1 MDDVLR
7 LVLAGARLAAE
18 PGVTGQELDRV
29 VDRLL
34 VRDPAVDSAGH
45 VDEVLCGLLPGLWEG
60 GWQPA
65 DVAHA
70 VRRKVSARAGRLVAA
85 VITAQASAAGAAER
99 APRAWTAQLGE
110 LAGAERTVAG
120 WWRAEGIAA
129 AAGWRDVLRV
139 VGLLRGLPRLEQL
152 LPALGLDRGGA
163 GRPQLGGGG
172 RLPGAQP
179 DPRAAGQGR
188 VHRVRGRGRGVD
200 RQGAGADGP
209 ARHRH
214 GDARVS
220 TRRRRRR
227 SCGAG
232 PPAAPRRPARGG
244 QGRDRAGRRVGER
257 GAGGAAAGV
266 RHRHAGRDARRP
278 GRGRA
283 AGHLAAAAGRPRA
296 GRRGAAGRV
305 AGPVD
310 GLPPGLP
317 LLLRPAHR
325 GAADRGP
332 GRRPHGGD
340 RHLRHRARAGAGRP
354 AGRGRP
360 GGGGAVPRHP
370 PSGRPH
376 GRRRGLAR
384 RSRRRR
390 RRRPRRLPRTRRS
403 RRRARS
409 GRRRTTRG
417 RGSASPGRSGRWRW

>member
-152 LPALGLDRGGA
+152 LPPPSGWTAAALADRGWDEVVDSRALSRIRGLLAKAESTDFEAEAEALTAKAQELMARHAIDTAMLGQHAPTSGAAAAVQARRLHLDDPHAEAKAAIVQAAGSANGVRVVLLPAYGIATLVGMPGDLDAVELLVTSLLLQA
-163 GRPQLGGGG
+163 GRGLADAV
-172 RLPGAQP
+172 R
-179 DPRAAGQGR
+179 RAGS
-188 VHRVRGRGRGVD
+188 RGRSTAYRRGFLYSYAQRIEERLTEARDAARTEATATYGTALAPVLADRQAAVD
-200 RQGAGADGP
+200 RAVEELFP
-209 ARHRH
+209 A
-214 GDARVS
+214 
-220 TRRRRRR
+220 TRRR
-227 SCGAG
+227 
-232 PPAAPRRPARGG
+232 
-244 QGRDRAGRRVGER
+244 AGRTVD
-257 GAGGAAAGV
+257 AAGW
-266 RHRHAGRDARRP
+266 HAGR
-278 GRGRA
+278 
-283 AGHLAAAAGRPRA
+283 AAA
-296 GRRGAAGRV
+296 
-305 AGPVD
+305 D
-310 GLPPGLP
+310 
-317 LLLRPAHR
+317 
-325 GAADRGP
+325 AADL
-332 GRRPHGGD
+332 GGS
-340 RHLRHRARAGAGRP
+340 RNAR
-354 AGRGRP
+354 
-360 GGGGAVPRHP
+360 
-370 PSGRPH
+370 
-376 GRRRGLAR
+376 L
-384 RSRRRR
+384 
-390 RRRPRRLPRTRRS
+390 
-403 RRRARS
+403 
-409 GRRRTTRG
+409 
-417 RGSASPGRSGRWRW
+417 GS